1 MKDIVYEQTEDENFI
16 NHCLT
21 HPAAWRMG
29 SDDSLSGAN
38 PRLFFAQIDGILYIK
53 AGEYGLLILKPMNYI
68 SFDVH
73 VALLPEARG
82 KAVDIC
88 NGAMQWVFEHSARSL
103 RLTASIPEYNKLA
116 IRLAYKIGMEFIGI
130 NKLSFQKDGKL
141 FDQHLF
147 GISKGDICQE
157 QH

>member
-1 MKDIVYEQTEDENFI
+1 MIEEVVYEQTQDECFI

-21 HPAAWRMG
+21 HPAVWRVG
-29 SDDSLSGAN
+29 TDDVLSNVN
-38 PRLFFAQIDGILYIK
+38 PKLFFTQIDGVLYIK
-53 AGEYGLLILKPMNYI
+53 AGEYGILIGRPVNYI
-68 SFDVH
+68 SFEVH

-88 NGAMQWVFEHSARSL
+88 KGAMQWLFSKSTRPL
-103 RLTASIPEYNKLA
+103 RLIASIPEYNKLA
-116 IRLAYKIGMEFIGI
+116 IRLARKVGMEFIGI

-147 GISKGDICQE
+147 GISKGDICQ
-157 QH
+157 Q